1 MLVIGDWGTGSPEMS
16 CRQGHPPRV
25 AGADAFHFLAMTQRP
40 TKLEVIGIDG
50 DRIDSFSIPLDP
62 GDLTGVFEVL
72 VPSAGPDPHAD
83 RDGLPTLLGVVAG
96 ADQWA

>member
-1 MLVIGDWGTGSPEMS
+1 MGREVNGRGRIRPGLDEAAAGSETVLVIGDWGTGSPEMS

-62 GDLTGVFEVL
+62 GT
-72 VPSAGPDPHAD
+72 
-83 RDGLPTLLGVVAG
+83 
-96 ADQWA
+96 